1 MFRKKP
7 IFVGQN
13 SNLRLPVAVEGVV
26 EPGNEGP
33 DREEGDAAVV
43 EPERDSGTIKCPPS
57 PPLCSPAWTE
67 TQHVSALHFI
77 QILNI
82 FVYHLDPF

>member
-57 PPLCSPAWTE
+57 PRCALPL
-67 TQHVSALHFI
+67 
-77 QILNI
+77 
-82 FVYHLDPF
+82 